1 MSFRLILVRHGETAE
16 SREQRFLGR
25 QEIPLSGE
33 GRLQAEAVARTLAAE
48 SPAAVYSSPLG
59 RARDTALIIA
69 EPHGL
74 PVTSEP
80 AFTELSFG
88 AWEGLTTAEAQRAF
102 PHLYA
107 SWRDEPHTVRIPGG
121 EDLDAAGARVRAGL
135 AELAARHAG
144 QTAILI
150 SHGAVVRLIVLDA
163 LGLPADRLWAVAAQA
178 GGITEIE
185 YGPSWATVHRMNT
198 RQHLEPTLAP

>member
-1 MSFRLILVRHGETAE
+1 MSFRLILVRHGDTAE
-16 SREQRFLGR
+16 GREQHFLGR
-25 QEIPLSGE
+25 QEVPLSEE
-33 GRLQAEAVARTLAAE
+33 GRLQAEAVGRTLAGE

-69 EPHGL
+69 SPHGL
-74 PVTSEP
+74 SITPEP

-88 AWEGLTTAEAQRAF
+88 AWEGLTTAGAQRAF
-102 PHLYA
+102 PDVYA
-107 SWRDEPHTVRIPGG
+107 RWRTEPHTVRFPGG

-135 AELAARHAG
+135 ADLAGRHGG
-144 QTAILI
+144 QTAILV
-150 SHGAVVRLIVLDA
+150 SHGVIVRLIVLDA
-163 LGLPADRLWAVAAQA
+163 LGLSPDRLWTVAAQA

-185 YGPSWATVHRMNT
+185 YGTSWATVHRMNT